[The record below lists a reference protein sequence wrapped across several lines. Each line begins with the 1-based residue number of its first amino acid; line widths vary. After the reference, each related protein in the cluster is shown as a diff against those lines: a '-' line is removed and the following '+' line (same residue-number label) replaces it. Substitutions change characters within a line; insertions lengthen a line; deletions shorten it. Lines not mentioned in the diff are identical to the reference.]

1 MEGINLSCIV
11 RGVRGRQFHHS
22 TYCDSSGSNSNLSLI
37 ITSPLTYAVYGISFR
52 LSEHG
57 SVYREAHRP
66 RNRLLATNN
75 GMPQKSSI
83 PPALRGADDYLTT
96 NAAQRRQR
104 TWEKA
109 LPAFCASGKLVQ
121 KRQRITLGRRFGLD
135 V

>member
-1 MEGINLSCIV
+1 MDGSNLSRIV

-22 TYCDSSGSNSNLSLI
+22 AYCDLGGSNSNLSLI
-37 ITSPLTYAVYGISFR
+37 ITSPLTFAAYGKSFR

-57 SVYREAHRP
+57 AVYREAHRP

-83 PPALRGADDYLTT
+83 PPALRRADDYLTT

-104 TWEKA
+104 AREKA
-109 LPAFCASGKLVQ
+109 LPAFCTSDKLVQ
-121 KRQRITLGRRFGLD
+121 KRQRITPGRRFGLD